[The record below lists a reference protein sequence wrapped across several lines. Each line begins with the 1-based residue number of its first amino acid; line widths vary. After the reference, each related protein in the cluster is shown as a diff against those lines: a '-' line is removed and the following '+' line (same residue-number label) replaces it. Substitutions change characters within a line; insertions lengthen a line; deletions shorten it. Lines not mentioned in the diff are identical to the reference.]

1 MKSAHN
7 RVDNYREMG
16 IDEKKTRTVLV
27 VENNGEVLDLVAN
40 VVSTQ
45 GWKPVVAT
53 SLLDARARLSEG
65 RVDAIVTDLS
75 LDDGDGLELVREVTA
90 SAQSR
95 IPMIVITSYG
105 TPEIRECARQA
116 GAIDFI
122 EKPFRLNRFTATL
135 SEALTGSPIITASQL
150 H

>member
-1 MKSAHN
+1 
-7 RVDNYREMG
+7 MG
-16 IDEKKTRTVLV
+16 CDQTKTRTVLV
-27 VENNGEVLDLVAN
+27 VENNDEVLDLVAN

-45 GWKPVVAT
+45 GWRPVVAT
-53 SLLDARARLSEG
+53 SLFDARARLSEG
-65 RVDAIVTDLS
+65 PVDAIVTDLS
-75 LDDGDGLELVREVTA
+75 LDDGDGLDLVREVSA
-90 SAQSR
+90 SGTSR

-135 SEALTGSPIITASQL
+135 SEAMSGAPIITASQL
-150 H
+150 HR